1 MLAGDPAGA
10 SAPFRC
16 SRRPIMSEKQ
26 RVAAIEGWF
35 TLDPEAPQLIGSRC
49 TECGTCY
56 FPRQESFCRNPACQS
71 TSFEEAPLSR
81 TGTLWSYTN
90 ACYQPPE
97 PFVAPDPFE
106 PFAIAAVQLEEE
118 GMIDR
123 KSTRLNSSHVARSYA
138 DFTVTH
144 QHLHSQ

>member
-1 MLAGDPAGA
+1 
-10 SAPFRC
+10 
-16 SRRPIMSEKQ
+16 MSEKQ

-118 GMIDR
+118 GMIV
-123 KSTRLNSSHVARSYA
+123 LGQVASGY
-138 DFTVTH
+138 DVD
-144 QHLHSQ
+144 QLKVGMPMQLVVEPLHEEDDQIKMTWKWKPQTAASA

>member
-1 MLAGDPAGA
+1 
-10 SAPFRC
+10 
-16 SRRPIMSEKQ
+16 MSEKQ

-56 FPRQESFCRNPACQS
+56 FPRQETFCRNPACQS

-118 GMIDR
+118 GMIV
-123 KSTRLNSSHVARSYA
+123 LGQVASGY
-138 DFTVTH
+138 DVD
-144 QHLHSQ
+144 QLKVGMPMQLVVEPLHEEDDQIKMTWKWKPQTAASA